1 MRARTGLVR
10 FVLEGVFLVVVAA
23 LLAVLALNWLA
34 IVLILAGALLLAI
47 AFDRYAAGREQ
58 RGEPPLRPRPA
69 GPEPALAAGPTHVH
83 ALGADEAPAAAERE
97 PMPEPEEERDQEPV
111 GEAPLSRG
119 RLGRRARSDR
129 PTEPAQAAADQAV
142 LPAASEYADEPREWN
157 IWQLDRRAR
166 DGSGVDAAR
175 DEERALL
182 LMHLR
187 GFAGPDGLLPAS
199 FDDLVRESFGEL
211 VAVGSG

>member
-1 MRARTGLVR
+1 MRVRTGLVR

-23 LLAVLALNWLA
+23 LLAVLGLNWLA
-34 IVLILAGALLLAI
+34 IVLILAGALVLAI
-47 AFDRYAAGREQ
+47 GIDRFAAGHEQ
-58 RGEPPLRPRPA
+58 RREPPFRPRAA
-69 GPEPALAAGPTHVH
+69 GPEPALAAGPTDIHV
-83 ALGADEAPAAAERE
+83 LGADEAPATAERE
-97 PMPEPEEERDQEPV
+97 AMREPQEDREQELV
-111 GEAPLSRG
+111 RSRG

-129 PTEPAQAAADQAV
+129 PSEPGKAAADQAV
-142 LPAASEYADEPREWN
+142 LPPASEYADEPREWN
-157 IWQLDRRAR
+157 IWQLDRLAR
-166 DGSGVDAAR
+166 DGAGVDAAR

-187 GFAGPDGLLPAS
+187 EFAGPDGLLPAS

>member
-10 FVLEGVFLVVVAA
+10 FVLEAVFLVVVAA

-58 RGEPPLRPRPA
+58 RGEPLLRPRPA

-83 ALGADEAPAAAERE
+83 VLGAGEAPAAAERE
-97 PMPEPEEERDQEPV
+97 PMPESEEEWDEEPT
-111 GEAPLSRG
+111 GEAPRSRG

-129 PTEPAQAAADQAV
+129 PAEPEQAAADQTV
-142 LPAASEYADEPREWN
+142 LPPASEYADEPREWN
-157 IWQLDRRAR
+157 IWQLDRLTR
-166 DGSGVDAAR
+166 DGAGVDAAR

-187 GFAGPDGLLPAS
+187 EFAGPDGLLPAS